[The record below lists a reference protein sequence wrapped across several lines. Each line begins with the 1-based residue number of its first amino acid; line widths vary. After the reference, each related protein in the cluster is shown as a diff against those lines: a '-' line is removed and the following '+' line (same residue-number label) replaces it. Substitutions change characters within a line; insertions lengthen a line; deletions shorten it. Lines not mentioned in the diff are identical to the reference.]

1 MKRSTLYGL
10 FGKAF
15 SSLSVVAL
23 ILVGSS
29 SLMAQ
34 EDIEEVTVTGSRI
47 EDANVNSSSQI
58 SVVDIEA
65 IDNRGLTRVEDY
77 LNDLPQISPSQSI
90 TNSNGASGTASVNL
104 RNLGCGRTLVLMN
117 GRRLAPGT
125 TGGGNCAD
133 LNSIPLLLLDR
144 VEVLTG
150 GATSV

>member
-58 SVVDIEA
+58 SVVDI
-65 IDNRGLTRVEDY
+65 
-77 LNDLPQISPSQSI
+77 
-90 TNSNGASGTASVNL
+90 
-104 RNLGCGRTLVLMN
+104 
-117 GRRLAPGT
+117 
-125 TGGGNCAD
+125 
-133 LNSIPLLLLDR
+133 
-144 VEVLTG
+144 
-150 GATSV
+150 

>member
-77 LNDLPQISPSQSI
+77 LNLSLIHI
-90 TNSNGASGTASVNL
+90 
-104 RNLGCGRTLVLMN
+104 
-117 GRRLAPGT
+117 
-125 TGGGNCAD
+125 
-133 LNSIPLLLLDR
+133 
-144 VEVLTG
+144 
-150 GATSV
+150 